1 MKNLAKY
8 GLTSAFVLT
17 IAALVSLPAKADE
30 ARIPSSYLGA
40 GVSLGGINSDTSS
53 RLGGNITGRYKFE
66 EVPVSFRTSVLLGN
80 GGTSIVPTFS
90 YDVPLGNR
98 TNVYLGAGAS
108 VVPSN
113 NSNSLTGDRN
123 AFALQPGIEVSLNKN
138 VLLYSNAV
146 VAINGY
152 NDGRTATSVQG
163 GVGFQF

>member
-1 MKNLAKY
+1 MKYLAKY
-8 GLTSAFVLT
+8 ALTSAFVLT
-17 IAALVSLPAKADE
+17 IAALFSLPAKADE
-30 ARIPSSYLGA
+30 ARVPSSYLGA
-40 GVSLGGINSDTSS
+40 GVSLGGINSDISS
-53 RLGGNITGRYKFE
+53 SLGGNITGRYKFE
-66 EVPVSFRTSVLLGN
+66 EAPVSFRTSVLFGN
-80 GGTSIVPTFS
+80 GGTSVVPTFS

-108 VVPSN
+108 VVPS

>member
-1 MKNLAKY
+1 MKYLAKY
-8 GLTSAFVLT
+8 GLISAFALT

-30 ARIPSSYLGA
+30 ARVPSSYLGA

-53 RLGGNITGRYKFE
+53 SLGGNITGRYKFE

-80 GGTSIVPTFS
+80 GGTSVVPTFS

-108 VVPSN
+108 VVPN

-123 AFALQPGIEVSLNKN
+123 AFALQPGIEVSLDKN
-138 VLLYSNAV
+138 VVLYSNAV